1 MQVEHPLPSTTRD
14 TRYAICDTPYA
25 TRDTRYATRDTRYAI
40 RHTPYPLIL
49 PLAFLLLVTLT
60 LAAALGAVY
69 VPPGH
74 ILGILSRQ
82 ITGSDLGLNF
92 SVGEQ
97 AIILSLRL
105 PRALAAALV
114 GMALAGSGV
123 LFQGLLRNP
132 MADPYIIGTSGGA
145 ALGATIAMLLP
156 VTLAGARF
164 GLIPVFAFIGALI
177 TVLIV
182 YRLALVGGQA
192 PITTLLL
199 AGFAV
204 SSLLAAVM
212 SFLMLMSG
220 RNIPN
225 ILIWL
230 MGGVSTS
237 GWNALA
243 VVTPMVLAGLA
254 ASFFFTADLNALLL
268 GEEAAAYL
276 GVSVERRK
284 LGLLALGSFLAATAV
299 SISGLV
305 GFVGLVIPHI
315 ARLILGPEHRRLL
328 PAAALLG
335 GSFMALADLLAR
347 VLLAPTELPVGM
359 ITAAIGAP
367 FFLYLLKKSKT
378 PYTF

>member
-1 MQVEHPLPSTTRD
+1 MGKPSSRGVSRTFGTLDFLPSTF
-14 TRYAICDTPYA
+14 YLALVLLA
-25 TRDTRYATRDTRYAI
+25 S
-40 RHTPYPLIL
+40 LIL
-49 PLAFLLLVTLT
+49 AT
-60 LAAALGAVY
+60 ALGTVY

-74 ILGILSRQ
+74 IAGILARQ
-82 ITGSDLGLNF
+82 FIGHDLGQSFLP
-92 SVGEQ
+92 SEQ
-97 AIILSLRL
+97 AIILALRL
-105 PRALAAALV
+105 PRALAAVLV
-114 GMALAGSGV
+114 GMALAASGV

-145 ALGATIAMLLP
+145 GLGATIAMMLP
-156 VTLAGARF
+156 VSLAGARF
-164 GLIPVFAFIGALI
+164 GLVPLFAFAGALI

-204 SSLLAAVM
+204 SSMLAAVM
-212 SFLMLMSG
+212 SFLMLASG

-243 VVTPMVLAGLA
+243 VVAPMILIGIA

-276 GVSVERRK
+276 GVHVERRK
-284 LGLLALGSFLAATAV
+284 IGLLALGSFLAATAV

-305 GFVGLVIPHI
+305 GFVGLVMPHI
-315 ARLILGPEHRRLL
+315 ARLIFGPEHRKLL
-328 PAAALLG
+328 PAAALMG
-335 GSFMALADLLAR
+335 GIFLVLADLLAR
-347 VLLAPTELPVGM
+347 IVLAPTELPVGI
-359 ITAAIGAP
+359 ITAAVGAP
-367 FFLYLLKKSKT
+367 FFLYLLKRSKT